1 MKRITN
7 ILSYLWLLLL
17 MAVTACSDLEE
28 IVINMQGEE
37 EVELTIQTNIP
48 SLGGSTRTAPTENI
62 TSITA
67 LAFDSD
73 YELVKVVK
81 ATLDRDE
88 TNGENNSTV
97 GTMTIKVPVRT
108 RRIHFIAQNDDEFSR
123 ITDADYGRTDIDL
136 LKTLASDEL
145 HYWQVVNFANKTN
158 LQSFNNGAELELIRN
173 QARVYLTFQD
183 ASMTGHIVGFLNY
196 NTTGTIAA
204 SKNEEFGYVA
214 TGDNHEMPSTFLV
227 ASDSDPDANL
237 GIEHY
242 LFEEKNTK
250 GADGFGEAAD
260 LVYVVCW
267 IKKGNEDG
275 KYYKIAFKSGESY
288 YHIIRNLE
296 YEIKISKDLDTT
308 RGYANFADAVAK
320 APINDADAKVQI
332 HMNFNPDPLSL
343 LLGGDPG
350 TTTITGFEGITVLQ
364 IGYPEAYF
372 AQGGVA
378 ITGIEPTEQTEVT
391 TEGGNNIWV
400 DTYSITDQ
408 TSLELTATLL
418 STIQDAHKDIQI
430 QFKGEGSEVFV
441 DDILHANAL
450 QRGDLTITT
459 SATKIPKVAGSQFTA
474 SVPVQSYAQDVG
486 GYRLFIDDAK
496 EAFTVT
502 LPDGVRT
509 LADGSYEVTN
519 LAGSQ
524 AVFTFT
530 LNKDGEA
537 GDEHE
542 ISFDLYTDFHHLIG
556 STTVTL
562 VEEQIEVRVEAE
574 PSATSL
580 YYANSSVEDLWVN
593 VTIPKEVNKLTF
605 ASEHFAVMVAGSQGE
620 YVDSGDGYAINHAEN
635 ATETIV
641 PFRIRLN
648 DDVSGEARFTFGG
661 ESDKQNVTVQ
671 SASGNIT
678 LNNNGDANVRWQGN
692 VPLNGN
698 NYDAIVPLKY
708 EWFESIAAGS
718 KLNLEFTVTGG
729 DASWLEVFEIQG
741 ETSYDW
747 TAYSFGELNDGSR
760 YAATEN
766 GNVSLSLTLTDAILD
781 AIKEYFRSDFLGE
794 KKIAFAIRGEGIT
807 LTKVSVGE
815 VETVALSAVPY
826 VTSLD
831 YSENSVSDL
840 IVNVTI
846 PAGVTTLNFES
857 EYFDLI
863 SVNGRTKTENE
874 VSTPYISVSN
884 DGYSVNHQGESSLT
898 LPFRLRLK
906 SEKKAPTSSAGYT
919 FGGSGEG
926 VTVTPATISNITLT
940 ESGDEYVRW
949 QGDVLLNW
957 GNEGAVTQIPLPY
970 SWFEGL
976 SPGSTLRVDY
986 EVTDAE
992 KSEDNRDAVIQFT
1005 EVKGESWTDNSYFFE
1020 ELRASDNNDMGLN
1033 LSKLSATNIYSKNYV
1048 ELYLTQTILSQ
1059 MSDNQTAFD
1068 GMENIVMAI
1077 QGGNV
1082 RLKKI
1087 SVIPNNQADNGQLDI
1102 NLDFYADINGNSQ
1115 IVNRDNNVYEDLL
1128 LGTSCFYLKATISKE
1143 DATKYAG
1150 QSVTLVNTFSGNGY
1164 QYANSNGA
1172 IHWDNSSIDN
1182 NSNINSN
1189 GDATQ
1194 LSFTVDANTTEYV
1207 IEWVFQTGSYYKG
1220 GDIGFAYSI
1229 STYTISDVSYNN
1241 IDGDKSAT
1249 IAFTDE
1255 PIYLDVYSDADT
1267 DDGNDI
1273 SIVSDSQLVM
1283 KATLSSDIAPG
1294 TQITFDLSNSTG
1306 DGINN
1311 ITWNENNSASSA
1323 KMSWPNITLT
1333 VVQGQSDYYLY
1344 WYPVGNSSATLNFT
1358 VNDYD
1363 LNSVGNSSYS
1373 KTITV
1378 SGTEFLD
1385 SPHKFTTEQNG
1396 NWTSLTFDG
1405 PFPIGTKII
1414 LTFSEGGGIKLCD
1427 GSNNNLYVP
1436 AFASKNLYGNGGN
1449 SDLWM
1454 TAPTGNLVLDIT
1466 EDIILYGKG
1475 TGTNNGSLSANNPLN
1490 RLIIESGATVLD
1502 KVVVVYPNGAPTPTE
1517 TVIFECDF
1525 EDENMDGIQI
1535 QFQEDAQGEY
1545 IVTNGSLVLNVT
1557 TVGENWH
1564 AQVRYPMSIE
1574 QNATYK
1580 LTFKV
1585 KSTVE
1590 GNLSIYLDN
1599 TDDYQ
1604 SCGGFSTITLANK
1617 TDDWT
1622 EVETTATANATF
1634 TNNGRFVINFGH
1646 LKGTIYIDDLK
1657 LVKN

>member
-28 IVINMQGEE
+28 IVVNMQGEE

-81 ATLDRDE
+81 ATLVRDD

-108 RRIHFIAQNDDEFSR
+108 RRIHFIAKNNDEFTE
-123 ITDADYGRTDIDL
+123 ITDADYGRTDINL
-136 LKTLASDEL
+136 LKTLSSDEL
-145 HYWQVVNFANKTN
+145 HYWQVVNFANITN
-158 LQSFNNGAELELIRN
+158 LQSFNNGAELKLIRN
-173 QARVYLTFQD
+173 KARVFLTLPQD

-227 ASDSDPDANL
+227 TSDSDPNANL
-237 GIEHY
+237 GNEHY

-343 LLGGDPG
+343 LFGGDPG

-364 IGYPEAYF
+364 IGYPKAYF

-378 ITGIEPTEQTEVT
+378 ITGIVPTERTEVT
-391 TEGGNNIWV
+391 TGGGNNIWV

-430 QFKGEGSEVFV
+430 QFLGEGSEVFV

-486 GYRLFIDDAK
+486 EYRLFIDDADD
-496 EAFTVT
+496 AFTIT

-530 LNKDGEA
+530 LIEDGEA

-542 ISFDLYTDFHHLIG
+542 ISFDLYTDFHHFIG
-556 STTVTL
+556 TTTVML
-562 VEEQIEVRVEAE
+562 VEEEIVKEIVAT
-574 PSATSL
+574 PSANSL
-580 YYANSSVEDLWVN
+580 NYAGSSVEDLWVK
-593 VTIPKEVNKLTF
+593 VTIPKEVTTLTF

-641 PFRIRLN
+641 PFRIRLK
-648 DDVSGEARFTFGG
+648 DGVSGTAQFTFGG

-671 SASGNIT
+671 SATGNIT

-698 NYDAIVPLKY
+698 DYDAIVPLKY
-708 EWFESIAAGS
+708 EWFESIVAGS
-718 KLNLEFTVTGG
+718 KLNLEFNVTGG
-729 DASWLEVFEIQG
+729 DTSWLEVFEIQG
-741 ETSYDW
+741 ETEDDW
-747 TAYSFGELNDGSR
+747 TNHNFEELNDDNR
-760 YAATEN
+760 YVATGN
-766 GNVSLSLTLTDAILD
+766 GNYTLSLTITDEILEAIS
-781 AIKEYFRSDFLGE
+781 ENSRSQFLGE
-794 KKIAFAIRGEGIT
+794 TEIAMAIRGVGIT
-807 LTKVSVGE
+807 LTKVSV
-815 VETVALSAVPY
+815 VPPIPTQTVNITATPYASSLNYSA
-826 VTSLD
+826 
-831 YSENSVSDL
+831 NSVSDL

-846 PAGVTTLNFES
+846 PAEVTTLNFSS
-857 EYFDLI
+857 EYFDVI
-863 SVNGRTKTENE
+863 SANGRTKKETVDGEE
-874 VSTPYISVSN
+874 VSTPYITGS
-884 DGYSVNHQGESSLT
+884 GPYTVNHQNVGELT

-940 ESGDEYVRW
+940 ENGDEYVRW

-976 SPGSTLRVDY
+976 SPGSTLQVEYVITDLNNPEIQFAEVDGEWNKPSEDSY
-986 EVTDAE
+986 IFPELEVTMDDGG
-992 KSEDNRDAVIQFT
+992 K
-1005 EVKGESWTDNSYFFE
+1005 
-1020 ELRASDNNDMGLN
+1020 MGLN
-1033 LSKLSATNIYSKNYV
+1033 LNKNTQPKNIGSQTGIVYTYD
-1048 ELYLTQTILSQ
+1048 LTITQAVL
-1059 MSDNQTAFD
+1059 DNIIK
-1068 GMENIVMAI
+1068 MNNRNITLLGESNVVMAI
-1077 QGGNV
+1077 QGGSV

-1087 SVIPNNQADNGQLDI
+1087 SVMPAAENPNNPLSI
-1102 NLDFYADINGNSQ
+1102 TLDFYQTEGENLGDGAT
-1115 IVNRDNNVYEDLL
+1115 YDLKA
-1128 LGTSCFYLKATISKE
+1128 GSTPFYLKATISSD
-1143 DATKYAG
+1143 DAVKYSG
-1150 QSVTLVNTFSGNGY
+1150 QKVLLNGTFSSSKVYGKDKNG
-1164 QYANSNGA
+1164 
-1172 IHWDNSSIDN
+1172 IHWDYSEIDTPKDGYGKIACNSD
-1182 NSNINSN
+1182 
-1189 GDATQ
+1189 GTQ
-1194 LSFTVDANTTEYV
+1194 LQFTIDPDETDYL
-1207 IEWVFQTGSYYKG
+1207 IEWVFVPGGQYSGDDINFTYQISGATVDDKPCTLNNESQTTLNVDVLDISLDFDYPATFDGSPAPLDNMVFGVSNFYLRATISQADATAFAGSQVLLAGAFSATSG
-1220 GDIGFAYSI
+1220 GGNDAVSWYVSRVEGTIGYDDNFNGTGLLFTIDANQQNYFIHWCFERYNYGEDPASF
-1229 STYTISDVSYNN
+1229 TYTIS
-1241 IDGDKSAT
+1241 K
-1249 IAFTDE
+1249 
-1255 PIYLDVYSDADT
+1255 P
-1267 DDGNDI
+1267 
-1273 SIVSDSQLVM
+1273 
-1283 KATLSSDIAPG
+1283 
-1294 TQITFDLSNSTG
+1294 
-1306 DGINN
+1306 
-1311 ITWNENNSASSA
+1311 ENAN
-1323 KMSWPNITLT
+1323 
-1333 VVQGQSDYYLY
+1333 YR
-1344 WYPVGNSSATLNFT
+1344 FFR
-1358 VNDYD
+1358 
-1363 LNSVGNSSYS
+1363 
-1373 KTITV
+1373 V
-1378 SGTEFLD
+1378 SGETE
-1385 SPHKFTTEQNG
+1385 
-1396 NWTSLTFDG
+1396 TSLTLKNSAEIFSGTYLFNTGNVWDKFYSISET
-1405 PFPIGTKII
+1405 FPVGTKI
-1414 LTFSEGGGIKLCD
+1414 TVGFGAGQRNDGGSTVKFCD
-1427 GSNNNLYVP
+1427 AASQNALKVPSFTGVEYGPDNNLY
-1436 AFASKNLYGNGGN
+1436 FSFTGSKTFEVWVNETTELYVNGDGSGNGN
-1449 SDLWM
+1449 S
-1454 TAPTGNLVLDIT
+1454 
-1466 EDIILYGKG
+1466 G
-1475 TGTNNGSLSANNPLN
+1475 T
-1490 RLIIESGATVLD
+1490 
-1502 KVVVVYPNGAPTPTE
+1502 PN
-1517 TVIFECDF
+1517 
-1525 EDENMDGIQI
+1525 
-1535 QFQEDAQGEY
+1535 
-1545 IVTNGSLVLNVT
+1545 
-1557 TVGENWH
+1557 
-1564 AQVRYPMSIE
+1564 
-1574 QNATYK
+1574 
-1580 LTFKV
+1580 
-1585 KSTVE
+1585 
-1590 GNLSIYLDN
+1590 GNLSNKPLEGFKIEGTDAILQSITVTAPESALRNAQDN
-1599 TDDYQ
+1599 
-1604 SCGGFSTITLANK
+1604 
-1617 TDDWT
+1617 
-1622 EVETTATANATF
+1622 
-1634 TNNGRFVINFGH
+1634 NNE
-1646 LKGTIYIDDLK
+1646 
-1657 LVKN
+1657 

>member
-1 MKRITN
+1 MSLQNKRMKRIAN
-7 ILSYLWLLLL
+7 ILSYLCLLLL
-17 MAVTACSDLEE
+17 LLVAACSDLEE
-28 IVINMQGEE
+28 IVVNMQGEE

-48 SLGGSTRTAPTENI
+48 NLGGSTRTAPTENI

-108 RRIHFIAQNDDEFSR
+108 RRIHFIAQNNDEFSR

-145 HYWQVVNFANKTN
+145 HYWQVVNFTNKTN

-214 TGDNHEMPSTFLV
+214 TDDNHEMPSTFLV
-227 ASDSDPDANL
+227 TSDSDPDANL

-267 IKKGNEDG
+267 IKKGEVG

-450 QRGDLTITT
+450 QRGELTITT

-474 SVPVQSYAQDVG
+474 SVPVRSYAQDVG
-486 GYRLFIDDAK
+486 EYRLFIDDAND
-496 EAFTVT
+496 AFTVT

-530 LNKDGEA
+530 LIEDGEA

-593 VTIPKEVNKLTF
+593 VTVPKEVTTLTF

-641 PFRIRLN
+641 PFRIRLK
-648 DDVSGEARFTFGG
+648 DGVSGTAQFTFGG

-671 SASGNIT
+671 SASGYIT

-718 KLNLEFTVTGG
+718 KLNLEFNVTGG
-729 DASWLEVFEIQG
+729 DTSWLEVFEIQG

-906 SEKKAPTSSAGYT
+906 SEKKAPTSLAGYT

-926 VTVTPATISNITLT
+926 VTVTPATISNITLK

-986 EVTDAE
+986 EVTDAD

-1059 MSDNQTAFD
+1059 MYDNQTAFD

-1077 QGGNV
+1077 QGGNA

-1087 SVIPNNQADNGQLDI
+1087 SVIPNNQADNNQLDI
-1102 NLDFYADINGNSQ
+1102 TLDFCADINGNLQ

-1128 LGTSCFYLKATISKE
+1128 LGTSSFYLKATILKE

-1172 IHWDNSSIDN
+1172 IHWDESSIDKNSSISS
-1182 NSNINSN
+1182 NSN
-1189 GDATQ
+1189 ATQ

-1267 DDGNDI
+1267 DAGNDI
-1273 SIVSDSQLVM
+1273 SIVSGSQLVM

-1323 KMSWPNITLT
+1323 KMSWPNITLE

-1363 LNSVGNSSYS
+1363 LNSVGNSNYS

-1378 SGTEFLD
+1378 TPNNNQTTGTVVWNEGKTYTEWSTEYIAVNTYIPTGSVITIYTSSTNGGAFEMHDIEERSLRFTNVNYPVNDDNYYSVASGET
-1385 SPHKFTTEQNG
+1385 SHSFTVTNETTANG
-1396 NWTSLTFDG
+1396 NSLANGVDGLKINGNNVTITRIVVQYPSMTSEVF
-1405 PFPIGTKII
+1405 
-1414 LTFSEGGGIKLCD
+1414 
-1427 GSNNNLYVP
+1427 
-1436 AFASKNLYGNGGN
+1436 
-1449 SDLWM
+1449 
-1454 TAPTGNLVLDIT
+1454 
-1466 EDIILYGKG
+1466 
-1475 TGTNNGSLSANNPLN
+1475 N
-1490 RLIIESGATVLD
+1490 R
-1502 KVVVVYPNGAPTPTE
+1502 
-1517 TVIFECDF
+1517 DF
-1525 EDENMDGIQI
+1525 EDESTISGWGENVERRNG
-1535 QFQEDAQGEY
+1535 QEGENHY
-1545 IVTNGSLVLNVT
+1545 LVLANT
-1557 TVGENWH
+1557 SGGF
-1564 AQVRYPMSIE
+1564 AQAAIDGVYVPGSYTL
-1574 QNATYK
+1574 TYK
-1580 LTFKV
+1580 IKGNASDSISQVFQYFNDNQNIYEPV
-1585 KSTVE
+1585 VDSQSVE
-1590 GNLSIYLDN
+1590 FG
-1599 TDDYQ
+1599 
-1604 SCGGFSTITLANK
+1604 

-1622 EVETTATANATF
+1622 IVTLYFEVTRGCNRLLFDYSDFIGE
-1634 TNNGRFVINFGH
+1634 
-1646 LKGTIYIDDLK
+1646 IYIDDLT
-1657 LVKN
+1657 LVRN